1 MCVQNSTSV
10 LIIKI
15 AVISN
20 TWLTIVIMADFW
32 SATAQHTSLV
42 KANTDELCHAASFGY
57 LAENRRKIA
66 CLCCITSAVV
76 LFLKHQKSPLAG
88 LS

>member
-1 MCVQNSTSV
+1 MCVQNSASV

-15 AVISN
+15 ALISN
-20 TWLTIVIMADFW
+20 AWLTIVMLAGQR
-32 SATAQHTSLV
+32 QHTSLV
-42 KANTDELCHAASFGY
+42 KANTDELCYAAGFGS

-66 CLCCITSAVV
+66 CLCCLTSAVV
-76 LFLKHQKSPLAG
+76 LVLKHQKSPLAG

>member
-1 MCVQNSTSV
+1 M
-10 LIIKI
+10 
-15 AVISN
+15 
-20 TWLTIVIMADFW
+20 
-32 SATAQHTSLV
+32 SLV
-42 KANTDELCHAASFGY
+42 KANTDELCYAAGFGY